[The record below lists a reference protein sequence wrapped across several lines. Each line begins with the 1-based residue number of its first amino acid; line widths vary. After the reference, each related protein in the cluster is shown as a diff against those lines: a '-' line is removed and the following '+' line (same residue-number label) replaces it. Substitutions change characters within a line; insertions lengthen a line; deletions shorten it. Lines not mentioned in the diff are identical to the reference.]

1 MQPVSL
7 QAGVGIRIQP
17 RRGGVGAPPV
27 RPQPPLSREM
37 LYEQLQLA
45 RRRESVLQ
53 TELVALRTRRRQREA
68 RAIAATKSA
77 SSTSPAAARLHAELL
92 ELQRKRDII
101 VEKSREL
108 QQTKRRVR
116 PKDIHTLQRARALV
130 QPKLGAC
137 DEEND
142 RAESQVAE
150 AQAAVDRLAR
160 QQREQ
165 LRRSQDARV
174 DLAREL
180 VEERILKFELA
191 TDGGEPLAAW
201 M

>member
-1 MQPVSL
+1 M
-7 QAGVGIRIQP
+7 
-17 RRGGVGAPPV
+17 
-27 RPQPPLSREM
+27 
-37 LYEQLQLA
+37 
-45 RRRESVLQ
+45 
-53 TELVALRTRRRQREA
+53 
-68 RAIAATKSA
+68 
-77 SSTSPAAARLHAELL
+77 
-92 ELQRKRDII
+92 
-101 VEKSREL
+101 
-108 QQTKRRVR
+108 R

-142 RAESQVAE
+142 RAESQLAE

-165 LRRSQDARV
+165 LRRSQDARF

-180 VEERILKFELA
+180 VEERILKTELA
-191 TDGGEPLAAW
+191 TDGGEPLGAW

>member
-1 MQPVSL
+1 M
-7 QAGVGIRIQP
+7 
-17 RRGGVGAPPV
+17 RR
-27 RPQPPLSREM
+27 SR
-37 LYEQLQLA
+37 A
-45 RRRESVLQ
+45 
-53 TELVALRTRRRQREA
+53 
-68 RAIAATKSA
+68 
-77 SSTSPAAARLHAELL
+77 SPAAARLHAELL

-116 PKDIHTLQRARALV
+116 PKAIHTLQRARALV